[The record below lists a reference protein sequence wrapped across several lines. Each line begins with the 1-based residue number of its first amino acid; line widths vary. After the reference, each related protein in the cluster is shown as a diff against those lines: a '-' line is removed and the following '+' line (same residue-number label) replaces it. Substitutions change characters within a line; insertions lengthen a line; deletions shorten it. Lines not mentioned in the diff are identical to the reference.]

1 MNHPGEIA
9 ILAAVTQPTVALV
22 NNAQREHQE
31 FMVSVEAVALEN
43 AAVFDSLMP
52 GGTKVYPAD
61 DPFTS
66 LWADLAGQHAS
77 STFGLTAPARVW
89 ASDIDSDVL
98 GSSFVLHTP
107 LGQAE
112 VVLPVP
118 GMHNVRNALAATACA
133 LASGAPLAAV
143 VQGLKGFRAA
153 NGRMQPHR
161 LENGRVLIDDTYNA
175 NPDSMEAA
183 LSTLRFMPSTGRR
196 IAVLGKMGE
205 LGEYANEGYSRTGCA
220 AAKYADVLVTV
231 GSEARQ
237 ISEAARGAGL
247 SRIHEVEDTS
257 AAARILDQLAR
268 SGDLVLVKGSRS
280 ARMET
285 LFQKLQS

>member
-31 FMVSVEAVALEN
+31 FMVSVEAVAIEN

-61 DPFTS
+61 DTFTS
-66 LWADLAGQHAS
+66 LWAGLAGQHAS

-89 ASDIDSDVL
+89 ASDIDSDIL

-107 LGQAE
+107 LGQGE

-118 GMHNVRNALAATACA
+118 GMHNVRNALAAAACA

-143 VQGLKGFRAA
+143 VQGLQGFRAA

-161 LENGRVLIDDTYNA
+161 LENGRVLIDDFLRGGPFLISCDDSVERHA
-175 NPDSMEAA
+175 GACNPIGTVCIDRQRNWFGFNNERHGGTLAEIRGFT
-183 LSTLRFMPSTGRR
+183 STFGLYSTR
-196 IAVLGKMGE
+196 V
-205 LGEYANEGYSRTGCA
+205 SR
-220 AAKYADVLVTV
+220 
-231 GSEARQ
+231 
-237 ISEAARGAGL
+237 
-247 SRIHEVEDTS
+247 
-257 AAARILDQLAR
+257 
-268 SGDLVLVKGSRS
+268 
-280 ARMET
+280 
-285 LFQKLQS
+285 